1 MDEFP
6 IEVEFPEPSA
16 PLIDGERAVRI
27 YVRKGSFRATA
38 KELGVSVDELY
49 KLTRTQWW
57 QDEVEELRKEEN
69 AIADS
74 VLSEILGTTFEE
86 LGKRL
91 AFGDRVVNKQTGEEY
106 VQQVPAAVLVR
117 IMDAVFDKRQLLRNL
132 PTNISEGAK
141 LDELAEKLKEL
152 GRGLAARTLESPPRS
167 DPPEID
173 E

>member
-1 MDEFP
+1 
-6 IEVEFPEPSA
+6 
-16 PLIDGERAVRI
+16 
-27 YVRKGSFRATA
+27 
-38 KELGVSVDELY
+38 
-49 KLTRTQWW
+49 
-57 QDEVEELRKEEN
+57 
-69 AIADS
+69 
-74 VLSEILGTTFEE
+74 LGTTFEE

-106 VQQVPAAVLVR
+106 VQQVPASVLVR

-152 GRGLAARTLESPPRS
+152 GRGLAARTLESPPSAGRPES
-167 DPPEID
+167 ARPGSSSQLEID